1 MGTKPTARAKALDKL
16 THGEVI
22 EKMTLARPAQ
32 ASKADRRRTAAATA
46 LRIQRQR
53 FESWQRKSPPSTAV
67 LVRLIRL
74 LAR

>member
-1 MGTKPTARAKALDKL
+1 
-16 THGEVI
+16 
-22 EKMTLARPAQ
+22 MTMARPAQ
-32 ASKADRRRTAAATA
+32 ASKTDQRRSAAAQA

-53 FESWQRKSPPSTAV
+53 FESWQRSAQPSTAV

>member
-1 MGTKPTARAKALDKL
+1 
-16 THGEVI
+16 
-22 EKMTLARPAQ
+22 MTLARLAQ
-32 ASKADRRRTAAATA
+32 PSKTDRRRSAAAQA

-53 FESWQRKSPPSTAV
+53 FESWQRSAPPSTAV